1 MMPAPFRPTRP
12 SPEKRAR
19 LAEIQRDLHERLFG
33 EELARV
39 NLDFTLAE
47 RLAYLNW
54 MRDTVRRS
62 GRELPPSYSV
72 AWLLDV
78 EKEVEAEEAK
88 KT

>member
-1 MMPAPFRPTRP
+1 MMPAPFRPPRP
-12 SPEKRAR
+12 SPEQRAR
-19 LAEIQRDLHERLFG
+19 FIEIQRALHERLFG

-47 RLAYLNW
+47 RLEYLNW

-62 GRELPPSYSV
+62 GRELPPSYSI
-72 AWLLDV
+72 AWLLEV

-88 KT
+88 KA

>member
-1 MMPAPFRPTRP
+1 MLPEPLRQQLP
-12 SPEKRAR
+12 SPER
-19 LAEIQRDLHERLFG
+19 LDALREIQRDQHERLFG

-39 NLDFTLAE
+39 NLDFTLEE
-47 RLAYLNW
+47 RLAYLSW

-72 AWLLDV
+72 AWLLEV

-88 KT
+88 KP

>member
-1 MMPAPFRPTRP
+1 MISAPFRPKRP
-12 SPEKRAR
+12 SPEQRAR
-19 LAEIQRDLHERLFG
+19 TAEIQRDLHERLFG

-47 RLAYLNW
+47 RLDYLNW

-72 AWLLDV
+72 AWLLEV

-88 KT
+88 RV